1 MVVYNIDV
9 ISEELIDVVI
19 RKAVGFKI
27 RNFKI
32 RSSSS
37 TFEQIILRAI
47 ESTSK
52 YLVHKS
58 DMQLYCN
65 ICGKGPYTR
74 KGMYL
79 HLLRTHKYEIKSM
92 IKEDLR
98 ELELAS

>member
-1 MVVYNIDV
+1 MVAYNIDI
-9 ISEELIDVVI
+9 ISEKLIDVVI
-19 RKAVGFKI
+19 RRAVGFKI

-32 RSSSS
+32 KASSSA
-37 TFEQIILRAI
+37 FEQIVLRAI

-52 YLVHKS
+52 YLVNKS
-58 DMQLYCN
+58 GMQLYCN

-79 HLLRTHKYEIKSM
+79 HLLRTHKYEIKNM
-92 IKEDLR
+92 IKEDLQ